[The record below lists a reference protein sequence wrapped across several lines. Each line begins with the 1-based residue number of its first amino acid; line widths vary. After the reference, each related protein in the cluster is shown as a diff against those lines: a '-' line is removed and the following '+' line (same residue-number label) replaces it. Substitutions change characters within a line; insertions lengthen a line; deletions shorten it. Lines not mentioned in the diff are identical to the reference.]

1 MELYGYHNV
10 LTTHNSRTSRRMQK
24 YVGHRGP
31 ARVLS
36 IREEIILTQ
45 IIGDIISENN
55 YRCMAY
61 NICNDHVHMI
71 IVCAQ
76 EELTTIVRKLK
87 SLSSKL
93 FNRHEEV
100 SKRNNRLT

>member
-1 MELYGYHNV
+1 MF
-10 LTTHNSRTSRRMQK
+10 S
-24 YVGHRGP
+24 
-31 ARVLS
+31 LS
-36 IREEIILTQ
+36 LSEEIILTQ

-87 SLSSKL
+87 SLS
-93 FNRHEEV
+93 
-100 SKRNNRLT
+100 RNYLIGMKKSRKK